1 MKIEM
6 IYKNDRREN
15 ELNSNG
21 LVAKMK
27 KRVIVQWSHAH
38 THTFHCLNSN
48 LFSKSS
54 LNSML

>member
-38 THTFHCLNSN
+38 THIS
-48 LFSKSS
+48 LFKF
-54 LNSML
+54 